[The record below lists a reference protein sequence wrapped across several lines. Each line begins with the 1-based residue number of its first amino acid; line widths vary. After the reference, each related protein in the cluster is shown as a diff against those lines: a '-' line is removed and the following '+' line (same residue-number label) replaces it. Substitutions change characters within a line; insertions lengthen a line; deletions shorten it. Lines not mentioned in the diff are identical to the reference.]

1 MNPGVTQPLLAL
13 GVLRGWKQEA
23 TLMTLESRAF
33 LGSLPGDSDEEMG
46 RYPAQKKWRN
56 KILEGGKL

>member
-1 MNPGVTQPLLAL
+1 MTQPLPAL
-13 GVLRGWKQEA
+13 GVLRGGKQKA
-23 TLMTLESRAF
+23 TLMTLESKAF

-46 RYPAQKKWRN
+46 RYPAQKKCRN